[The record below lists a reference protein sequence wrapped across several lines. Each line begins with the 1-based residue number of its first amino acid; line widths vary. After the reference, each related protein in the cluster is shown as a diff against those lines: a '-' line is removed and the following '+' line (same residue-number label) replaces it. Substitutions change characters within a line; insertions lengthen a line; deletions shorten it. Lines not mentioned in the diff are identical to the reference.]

1 MRRAAGLR
9 RSSKREEEAA
19 PSHDRWL
26 LSYADFVTLL
36 LAVFIVLFAFSRG
49 RSKSV
54 QTVSAGIHAGFE
66 KLSAH
71 DDPKPDTGP
80 TDAANPLPPAPV
92 MPAPLPVDT
101 TQLKTQLEGVLGDAI
116 DKHEIVVQQTTEGLI
131 ISLRDF
137 GFFKSGDATLLPGA
151 AEQLRKT
158 AHVLMDHHLELRVE
172 GHSDNQPIHTPLFQ
186 SNWQLSSARATSVLT
201 LLVDDAGFPPDKIS
215 VAGYGPYRPVADN
228 ATAEGRGQNRRVDLV
243 IVEPKVKVVPHP

>member
-1 MRRAAGLR
+1 MRRRGSG
-9 RSSKREEEAA
+9 RSEKRKDEA
-19 PSHDRWL
+19 PSHERWL

-49 RSKSV
+49 RKQSIR
-54 QTVSAGIHAGFE
+54 TVSAGIHSGFE
-66 KLSAH
+66 QLSAH
-71 DDPKPDTGP
+71 EDSPPSAGP
-80 TDAANPLPPAPV
+80 TDATNPAPQAPA
-92 MPAPLPVDT
+92 MPSPLPVDT
-101 TQLKTQLEGVLGDAI
+101 AQLKTQLEGVLGDAI

-158 AHVLMDHHLELRVE
+158 AQVLMEHHLELRVE
-172 GHSDNQPIHTPLFQ
+172 GHSDDQPIHTALFE
-186 SNWQLSSARATSVLT
+186 SNWQLSTARATSVLT
-201 LLVDDAGFPPDKIS
+201 LLVNDAGFPPQKIS

-228 ATAEGRGQNRRVDLV
+228 ETPEGRQSNRRVDLV
-243 IVEPKVKVVPHP
+243 IIEPKVKVPAVH

>member
-1 MRRAAGLR
+1 V
-9 RSSKREEEAA
+9 EEA

-49 RSKSV
+49 RKQTI
-54 QTVSAGIHAGFE
+54 QTVSAGIHSGFE
-66 KLSAH
+66 ELSAH
-71 DDPKPDTGP
+71 ESSRPVTRPNESTKAAP
-80 TDAANPLPPAPV
+80 TPLPA
-92 MPAPLPVDT
+92 DT
-101 TQLKTQLEGVLGDAI
+101 AQLKTQLEGVLGAAI

-137 GFFKSGDATLLPGA
+137 GFFNSGDATLLPGA

-158 AHVLMDHHLELRVE
+158 ARVLMEHHLELRVE
-172 GHSDNQPIHTPLFQ
+172 GHSDDQPIHTPLFQ
-186 SNWQLSSARATSVLT
+186 SNWQLSTARATSVLT
-201 LLVDDAGFPPDKIS
+201 LLVDDAGFPPQKIS

-228 ATAEGRGQNRRVDLV
+228 ASSDGRRQNRRVDLV
-243 IVEPKVKVVPHP
+243 IVEPKVKRSSQK